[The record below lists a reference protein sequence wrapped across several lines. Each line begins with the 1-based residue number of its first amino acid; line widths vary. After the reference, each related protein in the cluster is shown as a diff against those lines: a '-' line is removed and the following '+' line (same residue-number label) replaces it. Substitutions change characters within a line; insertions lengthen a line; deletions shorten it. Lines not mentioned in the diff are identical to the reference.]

1 LLVLKKKPL
10 SNEVFL
16 RHVRDYLPMD
26 ASVWDTDEKG
36 KPSSCA
42 LTAGMVEHH
51 FYCFDAEAILAVSH
65 AIEELALE
73 EANGFLLATM
83 QEFKN
88 FEPHRERYWQ
98 LAATL
103 EDAWVI
109 AKGRRL
115 PRHGQLKFI
124 ATDDTTLAPF
134 WTVLYQGHHR
144 EAMLVSRQVNGAKIF
159 EQKRFDG
166 FYTFHPSLILRVRR
180 DIEEIL
186 RGRASRMREFERLR
200 AIDRAAK
207 RFGAEF
213 AREHKAVE
221 QALRKMQIAGDRYE
235 ARDFAVDLERS
246 LKRLKH
252 LTGRLPGL
260 TGAADSRLA
269 A

>member
-1 LLVLKKKPL
+1 MLKKKSL

-26 ASVWDTDEKG
+26 ASVWNTNEKG

-42 LTAGMVEHH
+42 IATGMLENH
-51 FYCFDAEAILAVSH
+51 FYLFDAEAILAASH

-103 EDAWVI
+103 EEARVI
-109 AKGRRL
+109 ARGKRP
-115 PRHGQLKFI
+115 PRHGHLKFI
-124 ATDDTTLAPF
+124 AAKHRTLGPF
-134 WTVLYQGHHR
+134 WTVLYQGRHR
-144 EAMLVSRQVNGAKIF
+144 QAMLVCQQANEAQVF
-159 EQKRFDG
+159 EQKRFNG
-166 FYTFHPSLILRVRR
+166 FYTFNPGLIVRVRR

-186 RGRASRMREFERLR
+186 ADRASQMREFDRLH
-200 AIDRAAK
+200 AIDRGAK
-207 RFGAEF
+207 QLGAEF
-213 AREHKAVE
+213 AREHKAVAD
-221 QALRKMQIAGDRYE
+221 ALRKLQVSGDRYQ
-235 ARDFAVDLERS
+235 ARDFAADLGKS
-246 LKRLKH
+246 LRRLK
-252 LTGRLPGL
+252 LLSNKLPGL
-260 TGAADSRLA
+260 MGAAGSRLA